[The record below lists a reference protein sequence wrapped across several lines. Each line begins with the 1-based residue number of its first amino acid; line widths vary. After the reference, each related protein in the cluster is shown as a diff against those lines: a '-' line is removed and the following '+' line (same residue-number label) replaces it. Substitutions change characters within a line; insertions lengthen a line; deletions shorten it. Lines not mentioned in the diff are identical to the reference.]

1 MSASPQV
8 TGFGD
13 PEQDVLLAA
22 LEAAQLPVGATVPAW
37 ALEVAVQGV
46 LEVIRAH
53 EAAAADTELGEDV
66 RSDARTA
73 ALAGR
78 AAVAPIQRLLARA

>member
-1 MSASPQV
+1 MTATPQV
-8 TGFGD
+8 AGFGD

-22 LEAAQLPVGATVPAW
+22 LEAARLPAGATVPAW
-37 ALEVAVQGV
+37 ALEAAVQGA
-46 LEVIRAH
+46 LEVVRAH
-53 EAAAADTELGEDV
+53 EFAADDPELGEDV
-66 RSDARTA
+66 RRDARTA